1 MLSFTRGPAAASAAG
16 TSASTARVGMRGE
29 IVIEADHSVHFGAG
43 QFQRMGNLRLC
54 VGIDTAKFRLNCM
67 QQGQQAAQ

>member
-1 MLSFTRGPAAASAAG
+1 
-16 TSASTARVGMRGE
+16 
-29 IVIEADHSVHFGAG
+29 
-43 QFQRMGNLRLC
+43 MGNLRLC